1 MDSSDSDEFPHV
13 MRDDQDSDSS
23 DSSIG
28 SRSKE
33 DDDSSKAG
41 NFALLRRQL
50 FETDSEEARVSGQ
63 RKAVVDQFMKDPKLG
78 HKTCLLCGT
87 NFTEKKSL
95 YRHYRAR
102 KPCRER
108 LTEKPKKLKIFKTKT
123 GKLKSISI
131 LLLICYV
138 NRLIHELFECLI
150 GCIFDQMIGS

>member
-1 MDSSDSDEFPHV
+1 MDSSDSDEFPHI

-50 FETDSEEARVSGQ
+50 FVTDSEEARVSGQ
-63 RKAVVDQFMKDPKLG
+63 RKAVDQFMKDPKLG

-87 NFTEKKSL
+87 NFTKKKSL

-108 LTEKPKKLKIFKTKT
+108 LTEKPKKLKRFKTKT

-138 NRLIHELFECLI
+138 NRLIHELFDCLI

>member
-33 DDDSSKAG
+33 DEDSSKAG

-87 NFTEKKSL
+87 KSL

-108 LTEKPKKLKIFKTKT
+108 LTEKPKKLKRFKTKT
-123 GKLKSISI
+123 SKLKSISI

-138 NRLIHELFECLI
+138 NLSLIHI
-150 GCIFDQMIGS
+150 